1 MKSSKIIKKE
11 SMDLIA
17 ERPVNFFLPAF
28 LCSMLLIIMTT
39 TGNDTAFV
47 SGLFKIVLN
56 YDPLLFLI
64 TFVFSTG
71 FCYFLMANRKCWH
84 QKNMGSLESILTTL
98 KDIGVWQ
105 TITSLIFIWLANLF
119 LLSIG
124 VCWVIAALAHGG
136 RVFSFG
142 YGLTLG
148 LVIII
153 NLLLF
158 MFKYALIDQFV
169 KPSSLSKK
177 HRFYKISWL
186 NKVYNAIN
194 VSASLMTNSDFLWQW
209 FKLTVTSLLWSFF
222 SLIFYNVPMLVVY
235 PYIVLCYIN
244 LYYAGIE
251 HLKAQNGHHE
261 IEHLRFEGAKNVA
274 LEPKSTHPFKQLN
287 DSLNDGSGVKAL
299 AKIRHYKY
307 RIKHYFMGPTAEEEK
322 KAEQILQADTKK
334 NKSEINK
341 KGLARLQKQK
351 QARGQHRAKFNQATT
366 NPKDSNKVMRKNNGK
381 R

>member
-71 FCYFLMANRKCWH
+71 FCYFLMANRKYWH

-98 KDIGVWQ
+98 KDVGVWQ

-124 VCWVIAALAHGG
+124 VCWVIAALAHG
-136 RVFSFG
+136 RRIFSFG

-158 MFKYALIDQFV
+158 MFKYALIDQLV

-177 HRFYKISWL
+177 HRFYKISWS

-194 VSASLMTNSDFLWQW
+194 ISANLMTNSDFLWQW

-251 HLKAQNGHHE
+251 HLKAQDGHHE
-261 IEHLRFEGAKNVA
+261 IE
-274 LEPKSTHPFKQLN
+274 HPFKQLN
-287 DSLNDGSGVKAL
+287 DSLNDGSSVKAL
-299 AKIRHYKY
+299 AKVRHYKY

-322 KAEQILQADTKK
+322 KAEQILHTDTKK
-334 NKSEINK
+334 DKSETNK

-351 QARGQHRAKFNQATT
+351 QARGQHRAKFNQPTT
-366 NPKDSNKVMRKNNGK
+366 NPKDSNKVMRKKNGK
-381 R
+381 Q